1 MTIAVPRGANMKS
14 SSWLRTLILLTCGTL
29 VVSCSQ
35 APQEPAPEFTLLLS
49 QVTTAPRSQEEAAA
63 TASAPSQL
71 RYIAVPP
78 GQNVAG
84 MARARI
90 VLKQKAMR
98 HRVGGAWPPAGTRCI
113 YLEARLARL
122 AAGESGST
130 GHGLPCSRNS

>member
-1 MTIAVPRGANMKS
+1 MKS

-98 HRVGGAWPPAGTRCI
+98 HRHPHKKAVERTATVKKSTETAEPA
-113 YLEARLARL
+113 AK
-122 AAGESGST
+122 
-130 GHGLPCSRNS
+130 H